1 MKRIRLKKVMASA
14 LIVTSILA
22 LKPIGA
28 SAEWKNDNTGWW
40 YSEGNSYSI
49 GWKSIDGIWYYF
61 YPNGYMAKDTTV
73 DGCILKSNGA
83 YDAETQSKK
92 ISVVYPSNW
101 LKVVENGIE
110 LNYLDDK
117 GTNLTSIA
125 VNMGGL
131 SKENFIKLEK
141 LSLGHDLGISKL
153 ETAEQVFNNKK
164 ADIIHYFR
172 KDKNNRYITIFHVVF
187 YKGNVAYVFT
197 ISELEKVSDQNMADL
212 KNMLNTVEFVD

>member
-40 YSEGNSYSI
+40 YSEGNSYSV
-49 GWKSIDGIWYYF
+49 GWRLIDGIWYYF

-73 DGCILKSNGA
+73 DGSILNSNGA
-83 YDAETQSKK
+83 YDDETQSKK

-101 LKVVENGIE
+101 LKVVEDSREIHYIDN
-110 LNYLDDK
+110 K
-117 GTNLTSIA
+117 GSNVILGA

-131 SKENFIKLEK
+131 SKENFIELEK
-141 LSLGHDLGISKL
+141 LSLGHDFGISKL

-164 ADIIHYFR
+164 ADIIHYFQ

-197 ISELEKVSDQNMADL
+197 ISELERISDENMASF
-212 KNMLNTVEFVD
+212 KSMLNTVEFVD

>member
-40 YSEGNSYSI
+40 YSEGNSYSV

-131 SKENFIKLEK
+131 SKENFIELEK
-141 LSLGHDLGISKL
+141 LSLGYDLGISKL

-197 ISELEKVSDQNMADL
+197 ISELGKVSDQNMAAF

>member
-40 YSEGNSYSI
+40 YSQGNSYSV

-73 DGCILKSNGA
+73 DGCILSSSGA

-92 ISVVYPSNW
+92 ISAVYPSNW

-131 SKENFIKLEK
+131 SKENFIELEK

-187 YKGNVAYVFT
+187 YKDNVAYVFT
-197 ISELEKVSDQNMADL
+197 ISELEKVSNQNMAAF

>member
-40 YSEGNSYSI
+40 YSEGNSYSV

-73 DGCILKSNGA
+73 DGCILSSSGA

-101 LKVVENGIE
+101 LKVVEDYREIYYIDNRGSNVI
-110 LNYLDDK
+110 L
-117 GTNLTSIA
+117 GA

-131 SKENFIKLEK
+131 SKENFIQYEK
-141 LSLGHDLGISKL
+141 LNLIDHLNLNKL
-153 ETAEQVFNNKK
+153 DTAKQVFNNKK
-164 ADIIHYFR
+164 ADIVHYFY
-172 KDKNNRYITIFHVVF
+172 KDKNNKIFTVFQVIFYRENSAYI
-187 YKGNVAYVFT
+187 FT
-197 ISELEKVSDQNMADL
+197 LTGVDRISDENMAAF

>member
-1 MKRIRLKKVMASA
+1 MKRIRLKKVIASA

-40 YSEGNSYSI
+40 YSEGNSYSV

-73 DGCILKSNGA
+73 DGCILSSSGA

-92 ISVVYPSNW
+92 ISAVYPSNW

-131 SKENFIKLEK
+131 SKENFIELEK
-141 LSLGHDLGISKL
+141 LGLGHDLGISKL

-197 ISELEKVSDQNMADL
+197 ISELEKVSDQNMADF

>member
-1 MKRIRLKKVMASA
+1 MASA

-40 YSEGNSYSI
+40 YSEGNSYSV

-83 YDAETQSKK
+83 YDAEIQSKK

-131 SKENFIKLEK
+131 SKENFIELEK

-153 ETAEQVFNNKK
+153 ERTEQVFNNKK

-187 YKGNVAYVFT
+187 YKDNVAYVFT
-197 ISELEKVSDQNMADL
+197 ISELEKVSDQNMAAF